1 MTCTEAY
8 KEHIEYTFH
17 VFCKVVI
24 RNTMLTAIRTWNRAV
39 DRAIVSGVPEA
50 EILELKKTEITDRVK
65 EFVEQNGKKPELF
78 GDIVRAAIEL
88 LECLITKVMQKVMDI
103 AEKVIGK
110 VTDSQKETPKEMGI
124 HIHTKDEPVVQPERK
139 KILFP
144 INPQR
149 RAKADAQNKELPQQE
164 STSTVKKF
172 VVGKIKTGQKSV
184 PAEAKR
190 QIP

>member
-65 EFVEQNGKKPELF
+65 ESVEQNGNKPELF

-110 VTDSQKETPKEMGI
+110 VTDSQKETPKEMEI
-124 HIHTKDEPVVQPERK
+124 HIHTKDEPVV
-139 KILFP
+139 
-144 INPQR
+144 
-149 RAKADAQNKELPQQE
+149 
-164 STSTVKKF
+164 
-172 VVGKIKTGQKSV
+172 
-184 PAEAKR
+184 
-190 QIP
+190 

>member
-24 RNTMLTAIRTWNRAV
+24 RN
-39 DRAIVSGVPEA
+39 IVSGVPEA

-110 VTDSQKETPKEMGI
+110 VTDSQKETPKEMEI
-124 HIHTKDEPVVQPERK
+124 HIHTKDEPVV
-139 KILFP
+139 
-144 INPQR
+144 
-149 RAKADAQNKELPQQE
+149 
-164 STSTVKKF
+164 
-172 VVGKIKTGQKSV
+172 
-184 PAEAKR
+184 
-190 QIP
+190 